1 LSFYSNWWNLYN
13 TIAAEE
19 AIQVIKAI
27 NPKIIFPM
35 HYQTDV
41 LKFDLNQL
49 DDAIQ
54 MGRQKAFF
62 SLDFFT
68 SVAFKLV
75 LVVTISLII
84 YNIYVINQKNNE
96 IKAIAQQIES
106 LQTNN
111 TILEDYNKKILNDPE
126 ELKKVARKVG
136 MRSSKDKKVFRFW
149 SKEGKLDIK

>member
-1 LSFYSNWWNLYN
+1 
-13 TIAAEE
+13 
-19 AIQVIKAI
+19 
-27 NPKIIFPM
+27 
-35 HYQTDV
+35 
-41 LKFDLNQL
+41 
-49 DDAIQ
+49 